1 MHQQAKKSEHA
12 MRKTFTL
19 KTRLLINLKAM
30 LLQLLK
36 FMKVELMSMRVP
48 MGNKKVLKEL
58 HQLNDLKSLSVK
70 FQDMNQLLLM
80 KKNFKI
86 ISSIQSKEKSSIDRG
101 KSNKCAKCRISLDL
115 HLVNLESNP

>member
-19 KTRLLINLKAM
+19 KTRLQINLKVM

-36 FMKVELMSMRVP
+36 FMKVVPKSMRTKPVKD
-48 MGNKKVLKEL
+48 NKKL
-58 HQLNDLKSLSVK
+58 HQSNDLKNLGVK

-86 ISSIQSKEKSSIDRG
+86 VSNSSI
-101 KSNKCAKCRISLDL
+101 
-115 HLVNLESNP
+115 